1 MSGSD
6 ASNSLVQ
13 GYRLSP
19 QQERVW
25 LLDRGVRSTRLF
37 ARCRVMIE
45 GSLDPVVLKM
55 ALEDILQRHE
65 ILRTTLQ
72 FIPGMTLPVQVIAE
86 HGALSQQEHD
96 LTGRMPKDQECQ
108 IQTLLQELEEER
120 AVSTNS
126 SSMHTILIKLSDV
139 KHLLLIDLPGYCVDG
154 VTFKNL
160 IRELELMYEASAQ
173 GVSAVLGDPLQYADF
188 AEWQHSLLTDEA
200 GQVGRTH
207 WHKQA
212 ETVIGLLGNRLPFER
227 APGNGVNLTLKRIP
241 IAISKK
247 CVAQV
252 DSIVEQKTRS
262 SATFFLTCWR
272 ILLQRLMGQEDVVVG
287 VACDGRTHDEMREAF
302 GPFAKYLPVPSTLA
316 EDLPFITALE
326 RLQQAVAEAYEWQE
340 YFTWEDIHD
349 AAIRGDGSYCPFC
362 FEFEER
368 QSSSSSDAT
377 LSFKIERRET
387 YLDRFKIRLVCYRNG
402 DFIDAAL
409 QYDESY
415 YSDEVMACLAKQL
428 ETLVSQAA
436 YRPEATLSDLE
447 TLGETER
454 HQVVHTFNVS
464 PLQERSD
471 QCLHHLFEAQSGH
484 TPNNIALVYEEQSLT
499 YRELDRRANQLAH
512 YLKSQGV
519 GPETA
524 VGICVE
530 RSPELIIGLLGI
542 LKAGGAYVPIDPSYP
557 KDRRDYLL
565 EDSRAPIL
573 LIQNRFREE
582 FLGTPV
588 SVVSLDSE
596 TQPFEGYSG
605 LKPSTHENPD
615 GVAYIIYTSGSTG
628 RPKGVLVTHRNAVH
642 STRARLDYYNGHVT
656 SFLLLSS
663 FAFDSS
669 VAGIFWTLCQGG
681 RLCLV
686 REGVQKAPLELGALI
701 EHAHVTHLLCLPSLY
716 SVLLEQVPAAQLNS
730 LRTIIV
736 AGESCPKD
744 LVARHQTGLPLALL
758 FNEYGPT
765 EGTVWSTVHRTSV
778 SDEGT
783 SVSIGR
789 PIAGV
794 RVYIL
799 DAHMRPVSIGM
810 LGELYIAGEGLAR
823 AYHNRPDLTATKFI
837 PDPFSPAAG
846 GRLYR
851 TGDLARYRPDGT
863 IEFAGRGDQQ
873 VKIRGYRIELGEI
886 EARLLEHP
894 AVQDAIVLAREAGT
908 GDMLMV
914 AYVVQRE
921 KVQDTAALREFLKER
936 LPEYMIP
943 SAMVVLM
950 QFPLTPNGKV
960 DRKALP
966 MPDVAGQLAHQYVA
980 PRSPTE
986 ELLSVIWANVLH
998 VAQVGVHDNFFDLGG
1013 HSLLAT
1019 QVMARLR
1026 DVFRVDL
1033 PMRVLFETATVA
1045 KLAVVLT
1052 SFKTEELGLEEPPIT
1067 PIERGDKSIPLSYAQ
1082 QRLWVLTQLDPDG
1095 ASYNLPIALRLSGSL
1110 DVVALERSV
1119 NELVRRHEV
1128 LRTTVTLSDGQPVQI
1143 VMPASSMPVP
1153 LVTLDHLAG
1162 SEREAAVLRLATA
1175 EAQRPFELAYGPMLR
1190 VTLLKLD
1197 VDEHVLLLT
1206 MHHIVSDAWSS
1217 HILVREMTEL
1227 YIAQVQGRPA
1237 SLPELPVQYA
1247 DFAIWQRQWMAGA
1260 RLDRQLDYWTE
1271 RLAGAL
1277 EPLNLP
1283 MDRPRPSVQTSHGA
1297 SLTLAL
1303 SPELSSAMTELS
1315 RREGVTLFMAL
1326 LAGFYALLFRY
1337 TGRKDLIVGSPI
1349 ANRTRSEIEGL
1360 IGFFVN
1366 TLALRA
1372 DLSERQTVCELLAL
1386 VRHVCLG
1393 AYTHQDVPFEKLVE
1407 VLQPV
1412 RDVSSSPIFQVMFEL
1427 QNAPASEL
1435 DIPGLHIGTVDV
1447 EPLTA
1452 KFDLTLTLCETEHGL
1467 TASMEYNTDLFSGD
1481 SVMRMLHHYES
1492 ILREM
1497 AARPEASIGELRLL
1511 TDEEEHRLLADWNA
1525 GPPLSVPDR
1534 SFSRLFEAQ
1543 ALATPDNVAAT
1554 WLNRRVTYHELNRR
1568 ANRIAH
1574 ALLLKGVGPETVVAI
1589 LGDRD
1594 EDFLAMLLGVLKAGG
1609 IYLPLDAG
1617 HPDQRLQHML
1627 GESRARVLLTA
1638 ETYRQRVNALMDGFA
1653 EDARP
1658 AMLIMEKIQASV
1670 THDGNPSLRHHPA
1683 EAAYV
1688 IYTSGSTGVPK
1699 GALVEHSQMLNHLW
1713 GKVTTLR
1720 LTVTDVIAQTASQ
1733 CFDISVW
1740 QFLTPLL
1747 CGGQVCIVPDE
1758 IAHDPARLLRHVEAA
1773 GVTVLETVPAV
1784 LQSTLDMAAD
1794 TDDRGPELKQL
1805 RMVLPTGEALPG
1817 QLCRR
1822 WLARYPAIPLV
1833 NAYGPAECA
1842 DDVALHQISQVPDG
1856 QTAFMPVGKPV
1867 PNLEL
1872 YVLSP
1877 SLTPL
1882 PVGVVGELCVA
1893 GAGVGRGY
1901 LLNPAKTAEAFVPHP
1916 FTKDPGA
1923 RLYRTGDM
1931 GHYLPDGIIQFIGR
1945 KDHQVKVRGF
1955 RIELGE
1961 IESQLLGHPDVQDAA
1976 VVTREDAR
1984 GDKRLVAYAAG
1995 RVSSDILR
2003 EFLRERLP
2011 DYMVPSALVVLE
2023 SLPRN
2028 ANGKLDRHS
2037 LPDPAGQDPQQTFVA
2052 PRTDMETRLAR
2063 EWAEVLRLPQVGIH
2077 DNFFDLGGHSLTAVQ
2092 LVSRIQRMIGN
2103 PIALLDLFQS
2113 PTVAGLAQRISGQ
2126 AESATSP
2133 LVVLQAGGGGSPLF
2147 CFDPTG
2153 THVSA
2158 YQSLAYALGE
2168 EWTVYGLELS
2178 WVFSEPWHAL
2188 SMDRI
2193 AARFTAMI
2201 CERQP
2206 DGPYYLLGW
2215 SNGGAIALAVGR
2227 LLEQQGQSL
2236 AFLGILDTQSQ
2247 FGSES
2252 TASIGDELNQ
2262 YIQGDRKEAFLA
2274 LPDAERQALKDE
2286 LAQLS
2291 DEERVEHAVR
2301 WAQDRKLLSHEES
2314 EASVAALKV
2323 GFALDC
2329 ETARTLNAVMQN
2341 PLQAPVHVWWTSA
2354 TLSKFRGV
2362 PVDWS
2367 RCTVGPVETNTVHGE
2382 HTDAVLSIQVHQQ
2395 IGDVLSRLEGVP
2407 QRR

>member
-6 ASNSLVQ
+6 APNSMVQ

-25 LLDRGVRSTRLF
+25 LLERGAQSIRLF
-37 ARCRVMIE
+37 ARCRVMLE
-45 GSLDPVVLKM
+45 GSLDAAVLKM

-72 FIPGMTLPVQVIAE
+72 CIPGMTLPVQVIAE
-86 HGALSQQEHD
+86 QSALSHQEYD
-96 LTGRMPKDQECQ
+96 LTGRMPSDQECQ
-108 IQTLLQELEEER
+108 IETLLQGLQEER
-120 AVSTNS
+120 ADSMSS

-139 KHLLLIDLPGYCVDG
+139 KHLLMIDLPGYCVDG

-160 IRELELMYEASAQ
+160 IRELEATHEAYAQ
-173 GVSAVLGDPLQYADF
+173 GVSAVLDDPLQYADF
-188 AEWQHSLLTDEA
+188 AEWQHSLLSDEA

-207 WHKQA
+207 WRKQA
-212 ETVIGLLGNRLPFER
+212 EGIVGPLGNRLPFER
-227 APGNGVNLTLKRIP
+227 ALSDGVNLTLKRIP

-247 CVAQV
+247 CLAQV
-252 DSIVEQKTRS
+252 NSLVEQKASAS
-262 SATFFLTCWR
+262 STFFLACWR
-272 ILLQRLMGQEDVVVG
+272 ILLQRLIGREDIVVG
-287 VACDGRTHDEMREAF
+287 VACDGRTHDEMRNAF
-302 GPFAKYLPVPSTLA
+302 GPFARYLPVLTTL
-316 EDLPFITALE
+316 DQNLPFSTALE
-326 RLQQAVAEAYEWQE
+326 RLQQAVAEAHEWQE
-340 YFTWEDIHD
+340 YFAWEDIQN
-349 AAIRGDGSYCPFC
+349 APIRGDGSYFPFC
-362 FEFEER
+362 FEFEEE
-368 QSSSSSDAT
+368 QSSCSNAT
-377 LSFKIERRET
+377 LSFRIESKET
-387 YLDRFKIRLVCYRNG
+387 YLDRFKIRLVCHRKDG
-402 DFIDAAL
+402 FIDAIL
-409 QYDESY
+409 QYDESCY
-415 YSDEVMACLAKQL
+415 PDEVMACLAKQL

-436 YRPEATLSDLE
+436 CQPEAAIGDIE
-447 TLGETER
+447 TLGELEC
-454 HQVVHTFNVS
+454 HQVLHTFNVC
-464 PLQERSD
+464 PPQERCD
-471 QCLHHLFEAQSGH
+471 QCLHHLFEAQSAH
-484 TPNNIALVYEEQSLT
+484 APDNIALVYEEQSVT

-530 RSPELIIGLLGI
+530 RSPELIVGLLGI

-565 EDSRAPIL
+565 HDSRAPIL

-588 SVVSLDSE
+588 SIVSIDSE
-596 TQPFEGYSG
+596 TQPFEEYSE
-605 LKPSTHENPD
+605 LKPSTHETPA

-642 STRARLDYYNGHVT
+642 STKARRAYYKKPVT

-669 VAGIFWTLCQGG
+669 VAGIFWTLSQGG

-686 REGVQKAPLELGALI
+686 REGVQKAPSELGALI
-701 EHAHVTHLLCLPSLY
+701 EQAQVTHLLCLPSLY
-716 SVLLEQVPAAQLNS
+716 SVLLEQVPVAQLNS
-730 LRTIIV
+730 LHTIIV

-744 LVARHQTGLPLALL
+744 LVARHQANLPLALL

-778 SDEGT
+778 SDEGAT
-783 SVSIGR
+783 VSIGR

-794 RVYIL
+794 RIYIL

-810 LGELYIAGEGLAR
+810 LGELFIAGEGLAR
-823 AYHNRPDLTATKFI
+823 AYHDRPDLTAMKFI
-837 PDPFSPAAG
+837 PDPFSPVEG

-873 VKIRGYRIELGEI
+873 VKIRGYRIEPGEI

-894 AVQDAIVLAREAGT
+894 AVQDAIVLAREAVT

-921 KVQDTAALREFLKER
+921 NAQDTTALREFLKER

-943 SAMVVLM
+943 SATIVLTG
-950 QFPLTPNGKV
+950 FPLTPNGKV

-966 MPDVAGQLAHQYVA
+966 MPDVTGQLAHQYVA

-986 ELLSVIWANVLH
+986 ELLCGIWANVLQ

-1019 QVMARLR
+1019 QVMVRLR

-1045 KLAVVLT
+1045 KLAEAVESARLLDGSMDAPSISRV
-1052 SFKTEELGLEEPPIT
+1052 
-1067 PIERGDKSIPLSYAQ
+1067 ERDGPVPLSFAQ
-1082 QRLWVLTQLDPDG
+1082 QRLWVLTQLEPHG
-1095 ASYNLPIALRLSGSL
+1095 ASYNLPIALRLSGRL
-1110 DVVALERSV
+1110 DVAALERSV

-1128 LRTTVTLSDGQPVQI
+1128 LQTIVSLSDGQPVQT
-1143 VMPASSMPVP
+1143 VTPASTMSVP
-1153 LVTLDHLAG
+1153 LVALDHLSG
-1162 SEREAAVLRLATA
+1162 SEREAAVLRLATD

-1197 VDEHVLLLT
+1197 AEEHVLLLT

-1237 SLPELPVQYA
+1237 SLPELPAQYA
-1247 DFAIWQRQWMAGA
+1247 DFAIWQRQWLSGA
-1260 RLDRQLDYWTE
+1260 RLDRQVDYWKE

-1283 MDRPRPSVQTSHGA
+1283 MDRARSPVQTSRGA
-1297 SLTLAL
+1297 SLTLLL
-1303 SPELSSAMTELS
+1303 SSELSAAMTELS
-1315 RREGVTLFMAL
+1315 RREGVTMFMTL
-1326 LAGFYALLFRY
+1326 LAGFYTLLFRY
-1337 TGRKDLIVGSPI
+1337 TGRTDLIVGSPI

-1372 DLSERQTVCELLAL
+1372 DLSGRQTVRELLAL
-1386 VRHVCLG
+1386 VRQVCLG

-1412 RDVSSSPIFQVMFEL
+1412 RDVSYSPIFQVMFEL

-1435 DIPGLHIGTVDV
+1435 DIPGLRIDTVDV
-1447 EPLTA
+1447 ESLTA
-1452 KFDLTLTLCETEHGL
+1452 KFDLTLTLCETDSGL
-1467 TASMEYNTDLFSGD
+1467 TASMEYNTDLFSAD
-1481 SVMRMLHHYES
+1481 RVMRMLRHYEL
-1492 ILREM
+1492 ILQNM
-1497 AARPEASIGELRLL
+1497 AARPDAAIEELRLL
-1511 TDEEEHRLLADWNA
+1511 TGEEEQRLLTDWNV
-1525 GPPLSVPDR
+1525 GPSLPVPDR

-1543 ALATPDNVAAT
+1543 TSATPDSVAAV
-1554 WLNRRVTYHELNRR
+1554 WLDRRVTYHELNRR
-1568 ANRIAH
+1568 ANRVAH
-1574 ALLLKGVGPETVVAI
+1574 ALLLKGVGPETAVAL

-1594 EDFLAMLLGVLKAGG
+1594 LDFLTMLLGILKAGG

-1617 HPDQRLQHML
+1617 HPDHRLAHML
-1627 GESRARVLLTA
+1627 GESRAPVLLTTEA
-1638 ETYRQRVNALMDGFA
+1638 YRQRVKPLTEGLA
-1653 EDARP
+1653 ENSKQI
-1658 AMLIMEKIQASV
+1658 LLTMEEIQSSV
-1670 THDGNPSLRHHPA
+1670 EQDSNPSTPWH
-1683 EAAYV
+1683 AAQTVYV
-1688 IYTSGSTGVPK
+1688 IYTSGSTGLPK
-1699 GALVEHSQMLNHLW
+1699 GAMVEHRGMLNHLW

-1720 LTVTDVIAQTASQ
+1720 LTATDVIAQTASQ

-1740 QFLTPLL
+1740 QFLAPLL
-1747 CGGQVCIVPDE
+1747 CGGRVCIVPDD

-1773 GVTVLETVPAV
+1773 GVTVFETVPAL
-1784 LQSTLDMAAD
+1784 LQGMLDMAAD
-1794 TDDRGPELKQL
+1794 ADDREPELKRL
-1805 RMVLPTGEALPG
+1805 RMVLPTGEALSG

-1822 WLARYPAIPLV
+1822 WLGRYPSIPLV

-1842 DDVALHQISQVPDG
+1842 DDVALHQIIESPDG
-1856 QTAFMPVGKPV
+1856 EAAFMPIGMPV
-1867 PNLEL
+1867 PNLDL

-1877 SLTPL
+1877 SLKPL
-1882 PVGVVGELCVA
+1882 PVGVAGELCVA
-1893 GAGVGRGY
+1893 GVGVGRGY
-1901 LLNPAKTAEAFVPHP
+1901 LLNPAKTAEVFVPHP
-1916 FTKDPGA
+1916 FAKEPGA

-1931 GHYLPDGIIQFIGR
+1931 AHYLPNGVIQFIGR
-1945 KDHQVKVRGF
+1945 MDHQVKVRGF
-1955 RIELGE
+1955 RMELGE
-1961 IESQLLGHPDVQDAA
+1961 IESQLLAHPDVHEAA

-1995 RVSSDILR
+1995 GASSEALR
-2003 EFLRERLP
+2003 EFLRGRLP
-2011 DYMVPSALVVLE
+2011 DYMVPSVLVVLE

-2028 ANGKLDRHS
+2028 GNGKLDRRS
-2037 LPDPAGQDPQQTFVA
+2037 LPEPAGRDPQQTFVA

-2063 EWAEVLRLPQVGIH
+2063 EWAEVLGLPQVGIH

-2103 PIALLDLFQS
+2103 PVALLDLFQA
-2113 PTVAGLAQRISGQ
+2113 PTVAGLAHRISGQ
-2126 AESATSP
+2126 AEAASSP
-2133 LVVLQAGGGGSPLF
+2133 FVVLQVGRGGAPLF

-2168 EWTVYGLELS
+2168 DRPVYGLTLS
-2178 WVFSEPWHAL
+2178 WIFSEPWNAL

-2193 AARFTAMI
+2193 AEHYATIIR
-2201 CERQP
+2201 ERQP
-2206 DGPYYLLGW
+2206 DGPYHLLGW
-2215 SNGGAIALAVGR
+2215 SNGGAVALAVGR
-2227 LLEQQGQSL
+2227 LLEQQGRSL
-2236 AFLGILDTQSQ
+2236 AFLGILDTQPQ
-2247 FGSES
+2247 TASES
-2252 TASIGDELNQ
+2252 RASVGEELNH
-2262 YIQGDRKEAFLA
+2262 YIQGDRREAFLA
-2274 LPDAERQALKDE
+2274 LPETERKALKDG
-2286 LAQLS
+2286 LAQLNE
-2291 DEERVEHAVR
+2291 EERVEHAIG
-2301 WAQDRKLLSHEES
+2301 WAQARNLLSREES
-2314 EASVAALKV
+2314 DASVAALKV
-2323 GFALDC
+2323 AYALDR
-2329 ETARTLNAVMQN
+2329 ETVRILNAVTQN
-2341 PLQAPVHVWWTSA
+2341 PLRASIHAWWTSA
-2354 TLSKFRGV
+2354 TLDKCGGA
-2362 PVDWS
+2362 PIDWS
-2367 RCTVGPVETNTVHGE
+2367 RCTRGPVETGTVLGE
-2382 HTDAVLSIQVHQQ
+2382 HTDAVRSIQVHQQ
-2395 IGDVLSRLEGVP
+2395 IGEILSRFERVP